1 MRHASE
7 DEQGSVCVALEG
19 VTPGKSGTVS
29 APLYRFF
36 DRRPYPDAWQ
46 VLCDGVQ
53 DRWEPGAYALMDG
66 ETGEAVLVL
75 CAQEAEVQ
83 GPLVWA
89 CVSRDVDAWKR
100 TSAETMARDHACM
113 KRAAWWSRW
122 SVPCVALVMAW
133 LAFPMDLFGAG
144 MPWWT
149 LLAIV
154 VVVTGLVVFAV
165 RGGLERRVRSCTTP
179 PWWCARPRGV
189 RHPMGKV
196 LCTWTVWAKAVG
208 WHGTRWRRWM
218 GASRYN
224 GGQDKRV

>member
-165 RGGLERRVRSCTTP
+165 RGGLGTPRSVLHDTTVVVRAP
-179 PWWCARPRGV
+179 AWCAPSDGEGAVHLDGV
-189 RHPMGKV
+189 GKGRWV
-196 LCTWTVWAKAVG
+196 AWDALAKVDG
-208 WHGTRWRRWM
+208 
-218 GASRYN
+218 SK
-224 GGQDKRV
+224 QV